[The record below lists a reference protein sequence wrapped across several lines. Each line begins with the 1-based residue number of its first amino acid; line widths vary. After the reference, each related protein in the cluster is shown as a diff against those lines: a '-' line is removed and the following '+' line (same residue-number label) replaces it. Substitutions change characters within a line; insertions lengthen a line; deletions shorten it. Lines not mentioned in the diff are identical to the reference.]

1 MSTATSSIPA
11 FGPASLPMPTAAL
24 EVLGYLTVVGVGTL
38 CFLLGWLQPNGAAVL
53 TVLLL
58 SSLIV
63 LAWKRFDQGRHP
75 CFLFLCVLMFFQGG
89 RLLAYCFGA
98 ETEPLRIMVMVSR
111 PFNVSRDEAG
121 IVLLCLVLSAI
132 CIYAP
137 CRWNYRWI
145 SPPADAEVR
154 HYLPYLYFVFFITL
168 PIQLFKNYSY
178 YQYAQAHGG
187 YTFLF
192 VNHAALAASVPFLV
206 RATQLITFPV
216 FVAIFVFER
225 RKKFLYPVTI
235 LYFCTAAIILLL
247 GSRVGAFSL
256 VLALWYIARVKSTK
270 KARILRLAIFALL
283 LMMVGYA
290 VQQIREDSGE
300 QTAATFSPARVLD
313 LQGASLDVT
322 AVAVKYRKLFRP
334 YVASYLLQELRDAFV
349 ANDAANYYRGRAL
362 GFDVTVLL
370 NPALFSMGYG
380 TGSSYVAE
388 AYVIGGL
395 LGVVLISV
403 LMGFGLGLLYDS
415 SRKAISL
422 FVVAMVLP
430 DILIMP
436 RNGLLDWMSALLRSG
451 VAILVLVVGWQ
462 LYSFIFPSDN
472 TPAGQGLPP
481 TTTVVS

>member
-1 MSTATSSIPA
+1 MSTATPSIPA

-98 ETEPLRIMVMVSR
+98 ETEPLRITVMVSR

-154 HYLPYLYFVFFITL
+154 HYLPYLYFVFFTTL

-192 VNHAALAASVPFLV
+192 VN
-206 RATQLITFPV
+206 
-216 FVAIFVFER
+216 
-225 RKKFLYPVTI
+225 
-235 LYFCTAAIILLL
+235 
-247 GSRVGAFSL
+247 
-256 VLALWYIARVKSTK
+256 
-270 KARILRLAIFALL
+270 
-283 LMMVGYA
+283 
-290 VQQIREDSGE
+290 QI
-300 QTAATFSPARVLD
+300 
-313 LQGASLDVT
+313 
-322 AVAVKYRKLFRP
+322 
-334 YVASYLLQELRDAFV
+334 
-349 ANDAANYYRGRAL
+349 GRA
-362 GFDVTVLL
+362 
-370 NPALFSMGYG
+370 SC
-380 TGSSYVAE
+380 
-388 AYVIGGL
+388 
-395 LGVVLISV
+395 
-403 LMGFGLGLLYDS
+403 
-415 SRKAISL
+415 RKR
-422 FVVAMVLP
+422 V
-430 DILIMP
+430 
-436 RNGLLDWMSALLRSG
+436 
-451 VAILVLVVGWQ
+451 
-462 LYSFIFPSDN
+462 
-472 TPAGQGLPP
+472 
-481 TTTVVS
+481 